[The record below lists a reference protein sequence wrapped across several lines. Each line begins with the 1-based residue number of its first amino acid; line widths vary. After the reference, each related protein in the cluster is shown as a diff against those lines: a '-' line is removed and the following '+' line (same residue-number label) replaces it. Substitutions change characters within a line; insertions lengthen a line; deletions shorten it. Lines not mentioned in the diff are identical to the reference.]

1 MPSISNLKG
10 KSCNQCRVINISR
23 GCALAFQ
30 SRFPCVRCAALAQ
43 WMNALG
49 DGFVQHLRLL
59 AGKLA
64 LLAGRKTA
72 HLVVISEAL

>member
-1 MPSISNLKG
+1 M
-10 KSCNQCRVINISR
+10 
-23 GCALAFQ
+23 
-30 SRFPCVRCAALAQ
+30 
-43 WMNALG
+43 LG

-59 AGKLA
+59 AGKRA